1 VQLEDFDLQQA
12 ILDDIDAQFRELYM
26 TKCSNHP
33 DAPHGFDRNGSHN
46 AGEYVCDC
54 EGWSPDYPPSA
65 WKVGTRLFLHRSD
78 AVEYQSYYVH
88 HKIIPLYE

>member
-1 VQLEDFDLQQA
+1 MKTLDQLKKESGG
-12 ILDDIDAQFRELYM
+12 
-26 TKCSNHP
+26 TNT
-33 DAPHGFDRNGSHN
+33 NGSPVLFHFTYAQLDKLVGIVRQEAAETISSDN
-46 AGEYVCDC
+46 
-54 EGWSPDYPPSA
+54 PPSA